1 MVNKDNNIQDKLT
14 EINSNANAK
23 GIDSKKLG
31 KILLGASGIIAII
44 GKMFIDMNDNDKD
57 NS

>member
-1 MVNKDNNIQDKLT
+1 MGNKDNNTQDKLT
-14 EINSNANAK
+14 EINSNANTK

-44 GKMFIDMNDNDKD
+44 GKMFIDMNDKD

>member
-1 MVNKDNNIQDKLT
+1 MGNKDNNSQGKIT
-14 EINSNANAK
+14 ESNSNVNPK

-31 KILLGASGIIAII
+31 KILIGASGILAII
-44 GKMFIDMNDNDKD
+44 GKMFIDMDDKD

>member
-1 MVNKDNNIQDKLT
+1 MGNKDNNIQDRLI
-14 EINSNANAK
+14 ENNSNTNSK

-44 GKMFIDMNDNDKD
+44 GKMFIDMNDKD